1 MSFTKKLI
9 GAVLLV
15 TSFSVAS
22 FANNNDPIKSKNNIR
37 KNYKTTTL
45 ASANNHTSD
54 EVKVTA
60 KKRKGA
66 YHIQNK
72 AGVNTLAEAN
82 NVDAGKKLDKG
93 NAVYPYSKW
102 SK

>member
-1 MSFTKKLI
+1 MSITKKFI
-9 GAVLLV
+9 GTVLLV
-15 TSFSVAS
+15 TSFAATT
-22 FANNNDPIKSKNNIR
+22 FAGNNPIKDKNQLR
-37 KNYKTTTL
+37 KNYKTTTV
-45 ASANNHTSD
+45 ATANIQTNE

-82 NVDAGKKLDKG
+82 KVEAGKKLERG
-93 NAVYPYSKW
+93 NAVYPYQKW
-102 SK
+102 TR

>member
-1 MSFTKKLI
+1 MSLTKKFI

-15 TSFSVAS
+15 ASFSVAS
-22 FANNNDPIKSKNNIR
+22 FADNPIKNKNQLR
-37 KNYKTTTL
+37 KGYKTTTVQK
-45 ASANNHTSD
+45 ARIQTNSD
-54 EVKVTA
+54 VKVTA

-82 NVDAGKKLDKG
+82 KVEAGKQLERG
-93 NAVYPYSKW
+93 TNGVYPYQKW
-102 SK
+102 TK

>member
-1 MSFTKKLI
+1 MSLTKKII

-22 FANNNDPIKSKNNIR
+22 FAEDNPIKKKNQIR
-37 KNYKTTTL
+37 KNYKTTVVAPAKIQT
-45 ASANNHTSD
+45 NED
-54 EVKVTA
+54 VKVVA

-82 NVDAGKKLDKG
+82 KVEAGKQLKRG
-93 NAVYPYSKW
+93 TNGVYPYQKW
-102 SK
+102 TK